1 MSAQHT
7 LEVTLEGEEVATH
20 TTEGGTTHRLFRTPE
35 GLYRVHWQDDEQ
47 AWLETGAPG
56 SGIPVE
62 TLRVLFPELAASAG
76 LD

>member
-1 MSAQHT
+1 MSEQYT

-35 GLYRVHWQDDEQ
+35 GLYRIHWQDEEQ
-47 AWLETGAPG
+47 AWLETGKPG
-56 SGIPVE
+56 SGVSVE
-62 TLRVLFPELAASAG
+62 TLRALFPELAAAAE